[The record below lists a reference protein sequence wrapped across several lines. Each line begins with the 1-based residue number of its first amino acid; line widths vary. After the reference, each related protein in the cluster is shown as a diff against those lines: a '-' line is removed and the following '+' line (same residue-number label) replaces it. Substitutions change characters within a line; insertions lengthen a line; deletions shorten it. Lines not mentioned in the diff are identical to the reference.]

1 MWQLLVD
8 PLFSKLVW
16 IDQFWSAPWGCCSV
30 DLIFCLP
37 SITKIFCAIC
47 SFYFLYK
54 FSQCESLSFSLKIT
68 LFSFRKGLFLG
79 TSVIICLSF
88 LTVGIFLGL
97 RNKGLIPK
105 YLVAHFDFIPML
117 MIIVA
122 YMGYGFGFGVIPGL
136 LAAERTPVQ
145 IRYNV
150 DPI

>member
-1 MWQLLVD
+1 MPFAPSTSSTNSAGVRVC
-8 PLFSKLVW
+8 LFAIVSKNH
-16 IDQFWSAPWGCCSV
+16 S
-30 DLIFCLP
+30 
-37 SITKIFCAIC
+37 
-47 SFYFLYK
+47 
-54 FSQCESLSFSLKIT
+54 
-68 LFSFRKGLFLG
+68 FSFRKGLFLG

-88 LTVGIFLGL
+88 LTVGIFLRL
-97 RNKGLIPK
+97 RNEGLIPK
-105 YLVAHFDFIPML
+105 YLVAHFEFIPMV